1 MRVALEVWSAR
12 YDELR
17 STCLRAEALGFDAF
31 YYGESPNDL
40 NLDCWT
46 TLGALAASTDR
57 IRLGPVIANVLPT
70 YRSTILLAKQAA
82 TVATVSGGRL
92 DCRTGVGAS
101 VRFAR
106 PWWEP
111 FGVHYPD
118 YHQRLADLTDAL
130 DRLPSLWSGAPPIP
144 LTLAARGRRAMELV
158 ARTADVWETSFCTP
172 REFRDQRQVLE
183 GLVQER
189 ELVCSL
195 EIDGFVASTGP
206 GVDRLV
212 RRVQQDRANHEDL
225 APVFERGLIGTPEDA
240 AGRLV
245 ELVEAGVDQ
254 VVVALHDPH
263 DRDALEALAEA
274 TRVARQTLDD
284 RSA

>member
-1 MRVALEVWSAR
+1 
-12 YDELR
+12 
-17 STCLRAEALGFDAF
+17 
-31 YYGESPNDL
+31 
-40 NLDCWT
+40 
-46 TLGALAASTDR
+46 
-57 IRLGPVIANVLPT
+57 
-70 YRSTILLAKQAA
+70 
-82 TVATVSGGRL
+82 
-92 DCRTGVGAS
+92 
-101 VRFAR
+101 
-106 PWWEP
+106 
-111 FGVHYPD
+111 
-118 YHQRLADLTDAL
+118 
-130 DRLPSLWSGAPPIP
+130 
-144 LTLAARGRRAMELV
+144 
-158 ARTADVWETSFCTP
+158 
-172 REFRDQRQVLE
+172 VLE